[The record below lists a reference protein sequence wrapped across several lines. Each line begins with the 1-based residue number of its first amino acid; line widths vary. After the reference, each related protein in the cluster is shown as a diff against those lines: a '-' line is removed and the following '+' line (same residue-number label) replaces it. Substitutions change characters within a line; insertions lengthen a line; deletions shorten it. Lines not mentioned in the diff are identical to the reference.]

1 MRVSLL
7 LLLVVLTASAKSVN
21 PAVKRIVDA
30 VSEERIAAIEKKL
43 ESFETRNI
51 YSDPD
56 HPQRG
61 IGAARRWIFEQFQS
75 YSPRLQVS
83 FDSYKVKKQKRVFRD
98 VEVVNVVA
106 MLPGVRN
113 KERQFIVA
121 GHYDSLNLVRKPR
134 STDPAAAADTP
145 EVDEEKSAAMPLAP
159 GVTDDAS
166 GTAAVLELARVMSQY
181 EFEKTIVFVAFAG
194 EEEGLIGSTLF
205 AAKARGENRIIDAVL
220 NNDII
225 GSDLAG
231 DGLLENRRVRVFS
244 EHPDDSPSR
253 QLARYIRDVGERYM
267 PSMKVDLIF
276 RHDRVQRGGDHTPF
290 NHEGYAAVRFTTPAE
305 NYANQ
310 HTATDTFAN
319 TSPGYAAQVTR
330 INAAALA
337 SLALAPKAPV
347 VTREVK
353 SGEYKGRIV
362 PNIGRGK
369 SKYAALL
376 KWSNDNPEPD
386 LAGYAIVS
394 RSTTAPYWQKELF
407 VGNVNEYSFEDVSID
422 ELVFGVK
429 AIDKD
434 GNESLVSAYADTPRP
449 KRVIEVY

>member
-1 MRVSLL
+1 MVELAMRVSLL
-7 LLLVVLTASAKSVN
+7 LLLTVLTASAKSIN

-56 HPQRG
+56 HPTRG
-61 IGAARRWIFEQFQS
+61 IGAARRWIFEQSQG
-75 YSPRLQVS
+75 YSPRIQVS
-83 FDSYKVKKQKRVFRD
+83 FV
-98 VEVVNVVA
+98 
-106 MLPGVRN
+106 
-113 KERQFIVA
+113 
-121 GHYDSLNLVRKPR
+121 
-134 STDPAAAADTP
+134 
-145 EVDEEKSAAMPLAP
+145 AP

-166 GTAAVLELARVMSQY
+166 GKAAVLELARILSQY
-181 EFEKTIVFVAFAG
+181 EFEKTIVFVAFAE

-205 AAKARGENRIIDAVL
+205 AAKARRENRIIDAVL

-231 DGLLENRRVRVFS
+231 NGLPENRRIRVFS

-253 QLARYIRDVGERYM
+253 QLARYIRDIGERYL
-267 PSMKVDLIF
+267 SAMKVDLIF
-276 RHDRVQRGGDHTPF
+276 RHDRFQRGGDHTAF
-290 NHEGYAAVRFTTPAE
+290 NYEGYAAVRFTTPAE

-310 HTATDTFAN
+310 HTATVIFAN
-319 TSPGYAAQVTR
+319 TSPGYAARAIR

-353 SGEYKGRIV
+353 SGEYKG
-362 PNIGRGK
+362 
-369 SKYAALL
+369 
-376 KWSNDNPEPD
+376 
-386 LAGYAIVS
+386 
-394 RSTTAPYWQKELF
+394 LF

-422 ELVFGVK
+422 DLNFGVK
-429 AIDKD
+429 AIDRD